1 MQKTALITGG
11 NKGIGLESSRYFLAR
26 GYKVIALARDFST
39 FELSGEKNVSECVFD
54 LTEVGQIPDLIGSI
68 GPVDVL
74 VNNAGVMYSL
84 PYDAYPQ
91 EKMESLL
98 RLNLEAPVALM
109 REVGKQ
115 MVARG
120 GGRIVNN
127 ASVAGQVGHP
137 DIWYGI
143 SKAGIINATKSFA
156 RILGPDGVLVNAVAP
171 SPVETDMLEVI
182 PQHRREA
189 FKESVINKR
198 FATAAEV
205 AEAIGWLGT
214 TSPAYINGICIDIN
228 NGAFPR

>member
-1 MQKTALITGG
+1 MLKTVLITGG
-11 NKGIGLESSRYFLAR
+11 NRGIGLETSRYFLAR
-26 GYKVIALARDFST
+26 DYHVVVLARDFSG
-39 FELSGEKNVSECVFD
+39 FELTAQQNITECVFD
-54 LTEVGQIPDLIGSI
+54 LTHIEKIPQLIADT
-68 GPVDVL
+68 GPIDVL
-74 VNNAGVMYSL
+74 INNAGVMYSL
-84 PYDAYPQ
+84 PHDAYPR
-91 EKMESLL
+91 EDMETLM
-98 RLNLEAPVALM
+98 RLNIEAPVVLM

-127 ASVAGQVGHP
+127 ASVAGQIGHP

-143 SKAGIINATKSFA
+143 SKAGLINATKSFA
-156 RILGPDGVLVNAVAP
+156 RILGPNGVLVNAVAP
-171 SPVETDMLEVI
+171 SPVETDMLKVI
-182 PQHRREA
+182 PLHRRET

-198 FATAAEV
+198 FATVAEV

>member
-1 MQKTALITGG
+1 MQKTVLVTGG
-11 NKGIGLESSRYFLAR
+11 NKGIGLETSRYFLAR
-26 GYKVIALARDFST
+26 DYHVVVLARDFSG
-39 FELSGEKNVSECVFD
+39 FELAGQQNITECVFD
-54 LTEVGQIPDLIGSI
+54 LTCIELIPRLIADI
-68 GPVDVL
+68 GHIDVL
-74 VNNAGVMYSL
+74 INNAGVMYSL

-91 EKMESLL
+91 ENMESLM
-98 RLNLEAPVALM
+98 RLNIEAPVALM

-115 MVARG
+115 MVTRC
-120 GGRIVNN
+120 GGRMDNN

-143 SKAGIINATKSFA
+143 SKAGLINATKSFA

-171 SPVETDMLEVI
+171 SPVETDMLAVI
-182 PQHRREA
+182 PLHRRET
-189 FKESVINKR
+189 FRESVINKR
-198 FATAAEV
+198 FATAAEI

>member
-11 NKGIGLESSRYFLAR
+11 NKGIGLETSRYFLAR
-26 GYKVIALARDFST
+26 DYRVIVLARDFST
-39 FELSGEKNVSECVFD
+39 FELSGEKDVSECVFD
-54 LTEVGQIPDLIGSI
+54 LTEIAQIPELIASI
-68 GPVDVL
+68 GAVDAL

-91 EKMESLL
+91 EKMENLL

-120 GGRIVNN
+120 GGRVVNN

-182 PQHRREA
+182 PQHRRET

>member
-11 NKGIGLESSRYFLAR
+11 NRGIGLETCRYFLAR
-26 GYKVIALARDFST
+26 DYRVIALARDFST
-39 FELSGEKNVSECVFD
+39 FELAGEENISACVFD
-54 LTEVGQIPDLIGSI
+54 LTAVAQIPELVASI

-91 EKMESLL
+91 DKMKTLL

-115 MVARG
+115 MVAHG

-143 SKAGIINATKSFA
+143 SKAGLINATKSFA
-156 RILGPDGVLVNAVAP
+156 RILGPDDVLVNAVAP

-182 PQHRREA
+182 PQHRRET

>member
-11 NKGIGLESSRYFLAR
+11 NKGIGLETSRYFLTR
-26 GYKVIALARDFST
+26 DYRVIILARDFSA
-39 FELSGEKNVSECVFD
+39 FALAGAKNVSICEFD
-54 LTEVGQIPDLIGSI
+54 LTAVAQIPALLASL
-68 GPVDVL
+68 GPIDVL

-91 EKMESLL
+91 EKMETLL
-98 RLNLEAPVALM
+98 RLNLEAPVVLM

-115 MVARG
+115 MAQRG

-143 SKAGIINATKSFA
+143 SKAGLLNATKSFA
-156 RILGPDGVLVNAVAP
+156 RILGPDNVLVNAVAP

-182 PQHRREA
+182 PQHRRET
-189 FKESVINKR
+189 FKASVINNR

-214 TSPAYINGICIDIN
+214 TAPAYINGICIDIN

>member
-1 MQKTALITGG
+1 MDKRVLVTGG
-11 NKGIGLESSRYFLAR
+11 NKGIGLETSRYFLVR
-26 GYKVIALARDFST
+26 GYEVIVLARDFGG
-39 FELSGEKNVSECVFD
+39 FPLQGEKNITTCEFD
-54 LTEVGQIPDLIGSI
+54 LTRIETIPALVQDL
-68 GPVDVL
+68 GPIDVL
-74 VNNAGVMYSL
+74 VNNAGVMFSL
-84 PYDAYPQ
+84 PFDAYPQ
-91 EKMESLL
+91 DKMEALM
-98 RLNLEAPVALM
+98 RLNIEAPVALM

-115 MVARG
+115 MATRG
-120 GGRIVNN
+120 DGRIVNN

-143 SKAGIINATKSFA
+143 SKAGLINATKSFA
-156 RILGPDGVLVNAVAP
+156 RILGPEGVLVNAVAP

-182 PQHRREA
+182 PQHRRET

>member
-11 NKGIGLESSRYFLAR
+11 NKGIGLETTRYFLAR
-26 GYKVIALARDFST
+26 DYRVIVLARDFST
-39 FELSGEKNVSECVFD
+39 FELAGEKNVSECVFD
-54 LTEVGQIPDLIGSI
+54 LTEVAQIPELIASFDPI
-68 GPVDVL
+68 DVV

-84 PYDAYPQ
+84 PYDNYPQ
-91 EKMESLL
+91 DKMETLL

-109 REVGKQ
+109 REAGK
-115 MVARG
+115 MMAANG

-143 SKAGIINATKSFA
+143 SKAGLLNATKSFA
-156 RILGPDGVLVNAVAP
+156 RILGPEDVLVNAVAP
-171 SPVETDMLEVI
+171 SPVETEMLEVI
-182 PQHRREA
+182 PQHRRDA

>member
-11 NKGIGLESSRYFLAR
+11 NKGIGLETSRYFLAR
-26 GYKVIALARDFST
+26 DYRVIVLARDFSA
-39 FELSGEKNVSECVFD
+39 FVLAGVKNVSICEFD
-54 LTEVGQIPDLIGSI
+54 LTAVAQIPALLASL
-68 GPVDVL
+68 GPIDVL

-91 EKMESLL
+91 KKMETLL
-98 RLNLEAPVALM
+98 RLNLEAPVVLM

-115 MVARG
+115 MAGRG

-143 SKAGIINATKSFA
+143 SKAGLINATKSFA
-156 RILGPDGVLVNAVAP
+156 RILGPDNVLVNAVAP

-182 PQHRREA
+182 PQQRRET
-189 FKESVINKR
+189 FKASVINKR
-198 FATAAEV
+198 FATAVEV

-214 TSPAYINGICIDIN
+214 TAPAYINGICIDIN

>member
-11 NKGIGLESSRYFLAR
+11 NKGIGLETSRYFLAR
-26 GYKVIALARDFST
+26 DYRVIVLARDFST
-39 FELSGEKNVSECVFD
+39 FELTGERDVTERVFD
-54 LTEVGQIPDLIGSI
+54 LSAVAQIPELIASI

-84 PYDAYPQ
+84 PYDDYPQ
-91 EKMESLL
+91 DKLETLM
-98 RLNLEAPVALM
+98 RLNIETPVALM

-115 MVARG
+115 MAAHG

-127 ASVAGQVGHP
+127 ASIAGQVGHP

-182 PQHRREA
+182 PQHRRET

-214 TSPAYINGICIDIN
+214 TSPVYVNGICIDIN